1 MFSPLRKNPQ
11 MRRGRLM
18 QMLDYFEIN
27 SFLTQ
32 DYLGTFHGAIIA
44 VTILTQILKK
54 YVSIDPKWVAL
65 LLSLLIVFVFKIESP
80 TPFIIVGVVETILN
94 SLLVTGVSIGVFE
107 TIKTAARNFKKNDYI
122 EKA

>member
-1 MFSPLRKNPQ
+1 